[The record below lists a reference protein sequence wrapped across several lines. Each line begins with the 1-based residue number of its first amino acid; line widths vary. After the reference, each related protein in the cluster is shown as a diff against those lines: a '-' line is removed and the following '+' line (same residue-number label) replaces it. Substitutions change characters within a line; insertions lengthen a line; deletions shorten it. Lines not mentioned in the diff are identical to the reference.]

1 MTMHVDM
8 LVQQKKLLLI
18 PLLNETL
25 QAMNGHQER
34 GPQMPLG
41 TNSYIGFLIQSGKS
55 FQS

>member
-1 MTMHVDM
+1 MHVDM

-41 TNSYIGFLIQSGKS
+41 TNSYIGFLIQSGQS